1 MNLFNKLDP
10 IVFMLSLTIGFF
22 IVYIFGPRPTI
33 LYQFPTPENAD
44 KIIYKDDF
52 KNCYK
57 YDIESVSCP
66 NNKKLINQIPVQY
79 KVEQ

>member
-10 IVFMLSLTIGFF
+10 VVFILSLTIGFF

-33 LYQFPTPENAD
+33 LYKFPTPENEK
-44 KIIYKDDF
+44 KIVYQDEM

-57 YDIESVSCP
+57 YESNKVSCP
-66 NNKKLINQIPVQY
+66 KNQKLINQIPIQITL
-79 KVEQ
+79 